1 MESETQLTL
10 SKLQIHSERKYPL
23 LSANYC
29 TPVDIKFSNVWGIKL
44 LDTK

>member
-29 TPVDIKFSNVWGIKL
+29 TPVDINEKRLGNKI
-44 LDTK
+44 T